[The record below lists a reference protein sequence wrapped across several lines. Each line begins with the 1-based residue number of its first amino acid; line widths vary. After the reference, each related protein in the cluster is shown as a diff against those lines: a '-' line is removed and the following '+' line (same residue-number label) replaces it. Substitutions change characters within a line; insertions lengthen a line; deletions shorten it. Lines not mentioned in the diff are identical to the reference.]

1 MATIREVAKAAG
13 VSIATV
19 SRVLNHPETVADE
32 TMGHIN
38 KVIAELGFSPNGMA
52 RSLALNK
59 TSTIALIIPTVVN
72 PVYPEIAIGVED
84 VAHRR
89 NYSLLLCNSEADALK
104 EKEYLDA
111 FLGRRVDGIIIAGGL
126 LGKTDEEQV
135 MAKGIALVH
144 IGRRRDATNA
154 SSVYTDFELGG
165 YMATRHLIEQGYRHL
180 GLIAG
185 PRNQP
190 EHADKERGFERALWE
205 ADILFDPDMIALGDC
220 EAEGGYLGAKKLL
233 RAFPPP
239 RAIFAANDLMAIGA
253 MDAIKT
259 AGFRIPEDVA
269 LIGFDNIQ
277 MASLVDPKLTTIS
290 YPAHRMGS
298 IAARLLFDMMDTAA
312 ESFKR
317 EGIYIR
323 PELKVRKSCGHSGR
337 LQEIF
342 N

>member
-59 TSTIALIIPTVVN
+59 TSIIALIIPNIIN
-72 PVYPEIAIGVED
+72 PVYPEIAMGVEE

-89 NYSLLLCNSEADALK
+89 DYSLLLCNSEANALK
-104 EKEYLDA
+104 EKEYLNA

-126 LGKTDEEQV
+126 LNQADEEQV
-135 MAKGIALVH
+135 LAKGIALVH
-144 IGRRRDATNA
+144 IGRRRDNAEA

-165 YMATRHLIEQGYRHL
+165 YMATRHLIDQGYRRI

-185 PRNQP
+185 PRSQP
-190 EHADKERGFERALWE
+190 EHTDKERGFEQALWE
-205 ADILFDPDMIALGDC
+205 NGIVFDPDLVTLGDC

-233 RAFPPP
+233 RSSPPP

-253 MDAIKT
+253 IDAIKT
-259 AGFRIPEDVA
+259 AGLRIPEDVA
-269 LIGFDNIQ
+269 LIGFDNIK

-298 IAARLLFDMMDTAA
+298 IAARLLFDMMDAGA
-312 ESFKR
+312 DNYKR